1 MSDRPYIS
9 LINGLIIMTPS
20 SYQNLSF
27 PGLTG
32 ESRKALDARF
42 RPAGMTGNQQRRFM
56 KGPFN
61 YATLNILREHGSIIP
76 EKKDR

>member
-1 MSDRPYIS
+1 
-9 LINGLIIMTPS
+9 MTTS

-42 RPAGMTGNQQRRFM
+42 RPAGMTGKQQRRFT
-56 KGPFN
+56 KCQFN
-61 YATLNILREHGSIIP
+61 YATLNNFHLEAKGSGIP
-76 EKKDR
+76 ADIKH

>member
-1 MSDRPYIS
+1 
-9 LINGLIIMTPS
+9 MTPS

-42 RPAGMTGNQQRRFM
+42 RPAGMTGNQQRRFT
-56 KGPFN
+56 KCPFN
-61 YATLNILREHGSIIP
+61 YATLNNSHQRKGSLLESQWLPKLGSWRIKI
-76 EKKDR
+76 RIG